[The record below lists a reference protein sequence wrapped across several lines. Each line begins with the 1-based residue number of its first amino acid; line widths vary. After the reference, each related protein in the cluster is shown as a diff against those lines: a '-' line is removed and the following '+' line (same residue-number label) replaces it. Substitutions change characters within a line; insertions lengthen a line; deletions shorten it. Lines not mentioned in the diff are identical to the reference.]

1 MHEEDGHVTDAA
13 TTGSHVTYPKVV
25 AGLRD
30 NGVSLA
36 DISRATQ
43 VKVRQ
48 VQHWLAGTSK
58 PQGFTLERLVDLNYL
73 IERLADVYVPEG
85 IEIWLHGRNRALGG
99 QRPIDVLE
107 SGDFES
113 VIDLVEQLTHGIQ
126 G

>member
-1 MHEEDGHVTDAA
+1 MTDASA
-13 TTGSHVTYPKVV
+13 ASTSVTYPKVV

-30 NGVSLA
+30 QGVSLV
-36 DISRATQ
+36 DIGRATQ

-58 PQGFTLERLVDLNYL
+58 PQGPTLERLVDLNYL
-73 IERLADVYVPEG
+73 VERLSDVYVPEG

-99 QRPIDVLE
+99 ERPIDLLE
-107 SGDFES
+107 ADQFD
-113 VIDLVEQLTHGIQ
+113 VVVNLVEQLTNGVQ